1 MEIEITRYIR
11 IDKLIRN
18 ITDNSLKDE
27 IRAQFAKDVATSS
40 KKFIRDGKVTPKLKK
55 STIRIRKKYFDVS
68 HEKPLLRQEHLVN
81 SIQATPS
88 GVKYLSYGNNHRL
101 GNNRN
106 GTVREFISIR
116 ADESEKERILNKIK
130 QKYVNKI
137 KDTLRK

>member
-1 MEIEITRYIR
+1 MEIKITKFIR
-11 IDKLIRN
+11 IDRLLQN
-18 ITDNSLKDE
+18 IVSDSLKDT
-27 IRAQFAKDVATSS
+27 IRREFAQDVASSS

-55 STIRIRKKYFDVS
+55 ETLKIRRKYFDVH

-101 GNNRN
+101 GDNRS

-116 ADESEKERILNKIK
+116 ADESEKTKLLNKIK
-130 QKYVNKI
+130 RKYVKKI
-137 KDTLRK
+137 KENLRK